1 MLIGIVLSAVNL
13 GVRRVSRRTP
23 NLIYKVSN
31 LKIHF
36 EKDEKNQRIDMHLE
50 GAATFIRLPMLAKA
64 LEQVP
69 PRTAL
74 HLHLE
79 KLAYI
84 DHSCLDLLSVW
95 EKQQKQTGST
105 LVVQWDGLVERYRQP
120 FVIGRAQRAT

>member
-1 MLIGIVLSAVNL
+1 VLIGIVLSV
-13 GVRRVSRRTP
+13 V

-36 EKDEKNQRIDMHLE
+36 EKDEKNQRIDMYLE

-84 DHSCLDLLSVW
+84 DHSCLDLFSVW

-105 LVVQWDGLVERYRQP
+105 LVVQWDALVERYRQP
-120 FVIGRAQRAT
+120 FVIERSQRAT